1 MQLNQS
7 YSIETIQKVC
17 SEVEC
22 SNLPQN
28 LVARMYNIPEST
40 VSNWCRAYRL
50 NGNQVPPRK
59 KHVGKPPKLTPE
71 DADRLKSW
79 LDEEP
84 QLTCRALR
92 AKLIEETGKTVSEET
107 IRKCTIGFHYT
118 LKRVYRTAVNADFPN
133 TKQLRKDFARWFED
147 HAIGDGVRKLLFID
161 ETGFKIEMRT
171 NYGRSK
177 KGEIIRIRTPRLRS
191 RNHSAICALGY
202 EDVPHYKLLEGS
214 GNTVNMLLF
223 LDELFDKL
231 PSVGYTLIMD
241 NVRFHRA
248 KPVQELIRQR
258 GHFLKYLPPYSPYLD
273 GIEYFFNQWKGIVRN
288 KKPNDE
294 VELLTAIAQIDH
306 LVTPETCRSYF
317 LHIQHNCQK
326 IIAGE
331 ENIN

>member
-107 IRKCTIGFHYT
+107 IRKCTIGFHNTLGEKALKLKSKDVEKLKSWLYEQPQLPCKALQERLFAEIGKTVSEDTIRKYT
-118 LKRVYRTAVNADFPN
+118 IGFYYTIKRISVPSPN
-133 TKQLRKDFARWFED
+133 LDLPKQLLKEFACWFLD
-147 HAIGDGVRKLLFID
+147 HVACDDAVDKLLFVND
-161 ETGFKIEMRT
+161 TGFGIEMRT
-171 NYGRSK
+171 NFGRSLN
-177 KGEIIRIRTPRLRS
+177 GDLIRIRGPKCGS
-191 RNHSAICALGY
+191 RHYTSICALGCDY
-202 EDVPHYKLLEGS
+202 VPHSKMQEGS
-214 GNTVNMLLF
+214 VNTADMLLF
-223 LDELFDKL
+223 LNDLFDKL

-241 NVRFHRA
+241 N
-248 KPVQELIRQR
+248 
-258 GHFLKYLPPYSPYLD
+258 
-273 GIEYFFNQWKGIVRN
+273 
-288 KKPNDE
+288 
-294 VELLTAIAQIDH
+294 
-306 LVTPETCRSYF
+306 
-317 LHIQHNCQK
+317 
-326 IIAGE
+326 
-331 ENIN
+331 